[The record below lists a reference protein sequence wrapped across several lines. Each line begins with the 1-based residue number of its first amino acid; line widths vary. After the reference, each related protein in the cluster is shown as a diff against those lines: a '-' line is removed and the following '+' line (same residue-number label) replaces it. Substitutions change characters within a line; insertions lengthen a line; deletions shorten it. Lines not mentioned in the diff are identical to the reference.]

1 MRAEELYELQDAG
14 YLRVDLRDDLWVS
27 LMSTDGVNFGGTLWK
42 RSASDG
48 FDYSEGCT
56 AGYPVFCFGMTS
68 DEAARQVALYI
79 AMESG
84 ADALL

>member
-1 MRAEELYELQDAG
+1 MRGEELYELRDAG
-14 YLRVDLRDDLWVS
+14 YLKVELREGLWVA
-27 LMSTDGVNFGGTLWK
+27 LMSEDGVNFGGTLWK
-42 RSASDG
+42 KSASDG

-56 AGYPVFCFGMTS
+56 AGYPVFGFGMTS

-84 ADALL
+84 AEALL